1 MTLTGHTLGTAN
13 YLSPEQ
19 ISGAEVSSASD
30 IYSLGLVLLE
40 CLTGEV
46 AYPGTGVEA
55 AMARLSRQPEF
66 PDSLPD
72 GWVRLLGAMTD
83 RDPIGRPGAAEIGV
97 AVTGLADAPN
107 PESTPTTVIRA
118 QPEAD
123 VPHRPAVVET
133 FDEDAP
139 AATRVLPVIEP
150 PASPPPAKQR
160 RPRREPRR
168 PERTRIPTSWIA
180 GTLAALAIVVI
191 VIAAALA
198 TSSSSINTVPRPA
211 YPTVSGPLGSHLRQL
226 QQDVS
231 P

>member
-1 MTLTGHTLGTAN
+1 
-13 YLSPEQ
+13 
-19 ISGAEVSSASD
+19 
-30 IYSLGLVLLE
+30 
-40 CLTGEV
+40 
-46 AYPGTGVEA
+46 
-55 AMARLSRQPEF
+55 MARLSRQPEF

-123 VPHRPAVVET
+123 VPHRPAVVESC
-133 FDEDAP
+133 DEDAP